1 MQPRTADN
9 LPTGGEEAWSHA
21 EASDLQGTL
30 DGTRKLA
37 ILVAPLLTKPA
48 PALKKGIEDGYAQ
61 FGKALDPY
69 RDGNGFK
76 AGALDDAGRKAVAAP
91 VNQLADTL
99 GQVNAALGLE

>member
-1 MQPRTADN
+1 M
-9 LPTGGEEAWSHA
+9 
-21 EASDLQGTL
+21 
-30 DGTRKLA
+30 
-37 ILVAPLLTKPA
+37 APLLTKPA
-48 PALKKGIEDGYAQ
+48 PALKKGIEDGYAR

-76 AGALDDAGRKAVAAP
+76 AGALDDAGLKAVAAP

>member
-1 MQPRTADN
+1 M
-9 LPTGGEEAWSHA
+9 
-21 EASDLQGTL
+21 
-30 DGTRKLA
+30 
-37 ILVAPLLTKPA
+37 APLLTKPA

-76 AGALDDAGRKAVAAP
+76 AAALDDAGRKAVAAP